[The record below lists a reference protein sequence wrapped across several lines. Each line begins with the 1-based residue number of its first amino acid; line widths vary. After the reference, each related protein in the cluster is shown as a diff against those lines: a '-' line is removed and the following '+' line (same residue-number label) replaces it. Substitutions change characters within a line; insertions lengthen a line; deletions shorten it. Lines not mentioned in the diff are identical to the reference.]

1 MTVTQAAQAVQRSAF
16 PNAYAQWETMA
27 RSLVGSFAQTN
38 QALTV
43 MTYNLLGSRLNK
55 VPWTTR
61 SGYVTRLIRAANPD
75 IIGFQEN
82 FSYRKGAQA
91 AGSAARIGDN

>member
-1 MTVTQAAQAVQRSAF
+1 MGDDGSL
-16 PNAYAQWETMA
+16 
-27 RSLVGSFAQTN
+27 LVGSFEQTN